1 MLSHAVNRAKAQN
14 LYGRL
19 EPGQLLQHET
29 LANTLEKI
37 ATIPEKGRKDSVI
50 VIVKV
55 FSLQV
60 WFLELYSYIDSSN
73 HPVQSQAVSSS
84 FYNYEVFVP
93 SLDTIGPVL
102 LVNLR

>member
-1 MLSHAVNRAKAQN
+1 MGQWLNFEELLLRNGYVVSKMLSHAVNRAKAQN

-60 WFLELYSYIDSSN
+60 
-73 HPVQSQAVSSS
+73 
-84 FYNYEVFVP
+84 
-93 SLDTIGPVL
+93 
-102 LVNLR
+102 